1 MQTFRADLRLAF
13 RMLAKKPGFTV
24 VAVITLALGIA
35 VNATMFSLVSAFLLR
50 RPPVHDPDR
59 IVVVSSVNPNP
70 GFNPDAGPISAP
82 NYLAWREASHV
93 FADTAAADEY
103 RAVNLALARNQAEGS
118 ARASVAAEPEVTRSA
133 AVTSHYFNV
142 LGVSAQLGRTF
153 MEGEDQPGRSHVVVL
168 SHDLWERRFGSDP
181 AILGRTIRLNRE
193 DYTVIGI
200 MPADFHLMGFIA
212 QLWTPL
218 VLTQSD
224 QTAAAHN
231 DRSFRFFGRL
241 KPGVTLEQAR
251 AEMSVLARR
260 AAEAFPETEKGW
272 GASAR
277 TLPDFLIYDFSIRNG
292 LAVMMTAV
300 GFVLMIA
307 CANVAGLLL
316 ARASGRR
323 KELAVRMSLG
333 AGRWHIVRQLMA
345 EGLVIGMAGGS
356 FGLLLS
362 YWGINFF
369 RAKMTFN
376 EAVIAVPITL
386 DRNVLL
392 FALAISLVSAVLSSL
407 APAISASRTDV
418 NTNLKDESRA
428 ASAGRS
434 RARLRTVLV
443 TGEIAAALFLLIG
456 TGLLIRGIYM
466 TEHQNLGF
474 RPDHLLTASLTLDDA
489 HYKDAS
495 QRAIFVRDV
504 IPRLK
509 QIPGAEGVAVTSDL
523 PATGPG
529 SVNFRI
535 QGESEPQANQHLNA
549 LDSVVSTEF
558 FRTSGILLLR
568 GRTFTDMDNTTAP
581 PVIVVNQEFVHRHL
595 HDHNP
600 LGKQIRLEVPG
611 AAPQWSEVVGVV
623 GNVKT
628 YSEASRDDPQVYE
641 PLLQRPVSSFSLM
654 VRTSADPNSLAPA
667 LRNAVRQ
674 LDAEL
679 PLAQVMSMPTVIDRQ
694 KGGDEIFLQ
703 VLGAFALLA
712 LALAAIGIYGL
723 IGYSVGQRTHEIGI
737 RMAVGASRPD
747 VLRMILWEGSKMT
760 LIGAAIGFA
769 LALPLPKVFAA
780 MFFYLHL
787 GEPRI
792 YLVVPGAIFLV
803 ALLATYIPAR
813 RATRVDPMS
822 ALRQE

>member
-24 VAVITLALGIA
+24 VAVLTLALGIA

-50 RPPVHDPDR
+50 RPPVHDADR

-70 GFNPDAGPISAP
+70 VFNPDASPISAP
-82 NYLAWREASHV
+82 NYLAWREASRV

-103 RAVNLALARNQAEGS
+103 RTVNLTPALNQVEGS
-118 ARASVAAEPEVTRSA
+118 ARASVATEPEVIRSA

-142 LGVSAQLGRTF
+142 LGVSAQFGRTF
-153 MEGEDQPGRSHVVVL
+153 MEGEDQPGQSHVVVL

-193 DYTVIGI
+193 DYTVIGV
-200 MPADFHLMGFIA
+200 MPANFHLMGFIA

-323 KELAVRMSLG
+323 KELAIRISLG
-333 AGRWHIVRQLMA
+333 AGRWRIVRQLMA
-345 EGLVIGMAGGS
+345 EGLVIGIVGGG

-407 APAISASRTDV
+407 APAITASRTDV

-434 RARLRTVLV
+434 RGRLRTVLV

-529 SVNFRI
+529 GVNFRI
-535 QGESEPQANQHLNA
+535 QGEPEPPANQQLNV

-558 FRTSGILLLR
+558 FRTSGIPLLR

-581 PVIVVNQEFVHRHL
+581 RVIVVNQEFVHRHL
-595 HDHNP
+595 HDQNP
-600 LGKQIRLEVPG
+600 LGKQIRLDVPG

-628 YSEASRDDPQVYE
+628 YSEATRDDPQVYE
-641 PLLQRPVSSFSLM
+641 PLLQRPVSSFTLM

-723 IGYSVGQRTHEIGI
+723 IAYSVGQRTHEIGI

-747 VLRMILWEGSKMT
+747 VLRMILWEGSTMT

-780 MFFYLHL
+780 LFFDLHL

>member
-1 MQTFRADLRLAF
+1 
-13 RMLAKKPGFTV
+13 
-24 VAVITLALGIA
+24 
-35 VNATMFSLVSAFLLR
+35 
-50 RPPVHDPDR
+50 
-59 IVVVSSVNPNP
+59 
-70 GFNPDAGPISAP
+70 
-82 NYLAWREASHV
+82 
-93 FADTAAADEY
+93 
-103 RAVNLALARNQAEGS
+103 
-118 ARASVAAEPEVTRSA
+118 
-133 AVTSHYFNV
+133 
-142 LGVSAQLGRTF
+142 
-153 MEGEDQPGRSHVVVL
+153 
-168 SHDLWERRFGSDP
+168 
-181 AILGRTIRLNRE
+181 
-193 DYTVIGI
+193 
-200 MPADFHLMGFIA
+200 
-212 QLWTPL
+212 
-218 VLTQSD
+218 
-224 QTAAAHN
+224 
-231 DRSFRFFGRL
+231 
-241 KPGVTLEQAR
+241 
-251 AEMSVLARR
+251 
-260 AAEAFPETEKGW
+260 
-272 GASAR
+272 
-277 TLPDFLIYDFSIRNG
+277 
-292 LAVMMTAV
+292 
-300 GFVLMIA
+300 
-307 CANVAGLLL
+307 
-316 ARASGRR
+316 
-323 KELAVRMSLG
+323 
-333 AGRWHIVRQLMA
+333 MA
-345 EGLVIGMAGGS
+345 EGLVIGIVGGG

-376 EAVIAVPITL
+376 EAVIAVHIIL

-407 APAISASRTDV
+407 APAITASRTDL
-418 NTNLKDESRA
+418 NTTLKDESRA

-434 RARLRTVLV
+434 RGRLRAVLV

-504 IPRLK
+504 IPHLK
-509 QIPGAEGVAVTSDL
+509 QIPGAEGVAV
-523 PATGPG
+523 PG
-529 SVNFRI
+529 
-535 QGESEPQANQHLNA
+535 
-549 LDSVVSTEF
+549 
-558 FRTSGILLLR
+558 
-568 GRTFTDMDNTTAP
+568 NTTAP

-600 LGKQIRLEVPG
+600 LGKQIWLEVPG

-628 YSEASRDDPQVYE
+628 YSEATRYDPQVYE

-654 VRTSADPNSLAPA
+654 VRTSADPNSLARA

-674 LDAEL
+674 LDVEL

-723 IGYSVGQRTHEIGI
+723 IAYSVGQRTHEIGI

-769 LALPLPKVFAA
+769 LALPLPKVFVAI
-780 MFFYLHL
+780 FFDLHL